1 MLVVGMLAALL
12 PLGAAPATATTGDL
26 VITGVVDGPLT
37 GGVPKAI
44 ELYAVNAISDLS
56 IYGLGSAN
64 NGGGSDGEEFTF
76 PADSAAAGDFLYV
89 ATETTA
95 FTSFFGFAPD
105 YTSTSAASI
114 NGDDAIELFQSGSV
128 IDVFGDINT
137 DGTGQPWEYKDG
149 WAYRV
154 DGTGADGATFV
165 LANWTFSGPDA
176 LDGETTNATAAT
188 PFPIGAYGDVAAP
201 PTILINEVDADQS
214 GTDAAEFVELYD
226 GGVGNVPLDGLVIV
240 LFNGSNDL
248 SYASFDLDGHT
259 TSVDGYFVVC
269 GNAANVANCD
279 LDVTPDTNLIQNGAD
294 AVALYSGD
302 IADFP
307 NGTAVT
313 TDNLID
319 AIVYD
324 TDDGDD
330 PGLLALLNAGQ
341 PQVNERGGGSGTTQ
355 SNQRCPNGSGGTRNT
370 DTYAQFA
377 PTPGIENVC
386 VAPPAEVFIHEI
398 QGAGGDSPLEGD
410 TVTIEGVVVA
420 DEETYN
426 SLAGFFVQEE
436 NSDIDGDPAT
446 SEGIFVFNAN
456 NDTVDIGDVV
466 RVTGTVQERY
476 GNTQL
481 GNYAEIEVLDVD
493 PRVATPATVD
503 FPLLSLGDLEAYEG
517 MVVRFPQTLAITEYY
532 NYDRYGEIVVGLP
545 TPGADRPMNPT
556 AVFEPGS
563 AEGIALAEAN
573 ALSRITIDDG
583 STAQN
588 PDFNVHPIFRDEF
601 TLSNAFRGGDAI
613 TGLTGAVYYTF
624 GNYKLYPNAYDSYV
638 PNERPGTTAADV
650 GGRLRVASLN
660 ALNYFLTIDDG
671 SGNCG
676 PEFSDGCRGAD
687 STAEFERQRAKLL
700 AAIAGLDAD
709 VVGLVE
715 LENTPGVA
723 PLADI
728 VSGLNGMLG
737 ARTYDY
743 IDVGVTGTDVIKVGV
758 IYKPASVTP
767 TGLPAILAT
776 PEFLDPN
783 HTGKDRNR
791 AALAVSFLEKRT
803 GERFSVA
810 VNHFKSKGSSCG
822 EGDDSEYSG
831 YCDLT
836 RTMAAAELLEWIGTN
851 PTNSKDGDWLILG
864 DLNSYDKEAP
874 IDTLRDG
881 GYADLIDAYE
891 GEFAYSYV
899 FSGQWGYLDY
909 ALSSES
915 LTGQVT
921 GAAEWH
927 VNADEPDIFNY
938 DLSYKSPAQADLY
951 APDPYRSSDHDAV
964 VVGLALNQK
973 PGKGNHD

>member
-12 PLGAAPATATTGDL
+12 PLGAAPASAATGDP
-26 VITGVVDGPLT
+26 V
-37 GGVPKAI
+37 
-44 ELYAVNAISDLS
+44 
-56 IYGLGSAN
+56 
-64 NGGGSDGEEFTF
+64 
-76 PADSAAAGDFLYV
+76 
-89 ATETTA
+89 
-95 FTSFFGFAPD
+95 
-105 YTSTSAASI
+105 
-114 NGDDAIELFQSGSV
+114 
-128 IDVFGDINT
+128 
-137 DGTGQPWEYKDG
+137 
-149 WAYRV
+149 
-154 DGTGADGATFV
+154 
-165 LANWTFSGPDA
+165 
-176 LDGETTNATAAT
+176 
-188 PFPIGAYGDVAAP
+188 
-201 PTILINEVDADQS
+201 LINEVLAS
-214 GTDAAEFVELYD
+214 TTSTDAEYVELYGTPGTSLEGLSFIVVESD
-226 GGVGNVPLDGLVIV
+226 DQSSHGTIDTQIDLGPTDVLGDNGFFLLANEMTETTYGVTANRSISNNSLENSSSTYALVQ
-240 LFNGSNDL
+240 
-248 SYASFDLDGHT
+248 
-259 TSVDGYFVVC
+259 TSS
-269 GNAANVANCD
+269 
-279 LDVTPDTNLIQNGAD
+279 I
-294 AVALYSGD
+294 S
-302 IADFP
+302 
-307 NGTAVT
+307 GTAVT
-313 TDNLID
+313 GSEVVVDAVGSTDGEAPTFFFFGAPVIGPD
-319 AIVYD
+319 GSFFPAGVGRIVDGVD
-324 TDDGDD
+324 TDTTADWSILSFGNN
-330 PGLLALLNAGQ
+330 PAVNTPTAGTG
-341 PQVNERGGGSGTTQ
+341 E
-355 SNQRCPNGSGGTRNT
+355 
-370 DTYAQFA
+370 
-377 PTPGIENVC
+377 
-386 VAPPAEVFIHEI
+386 APPPPGPTLTLIHEI
-398 QGAGGDSPLEGD
+398 QGAGGVSPLEGD

-563 AEGIALAEAN
+563 PEGIALAEAN

-671 SGNCG
+671 SSNCG

-803 GERFSVA
+803 GEKFSVA

-831 YCDLT
+831 NCDLT

-927 VNADEPDIFNY
+927 INADEPDIFNY